1 MSRAPHRVNSVY
13 INANG
18 EFSPKGVDLK
28 RLRAEEYRVTERG
41 KIYLTL
47 SDYYADEYV
56 VNMGNDNHTMRDF
69 VDRLTRDKQ
78 FCVVKPHEFESDGK
92 TFFKPVVKALG
103 KKVDRFEYQTN

>member
-18 EFSPKGVDLK
+18 EFVPKGVELK

-56 VNMGNDNHTMRDF
+56 VNMGNYNSAMRDF
-69 VDRLTRDKQ
+69 VERLTCDKR
-78 FCVVKPHEFESDGK
+78 FCIVKSHEFESDGK

-103 KKVDRFEYQTN
+103 KQVNRFEY

>member
-18 EFSPKGVDLK
+18 EFAPKGVDLK

-56 VNMGNDNHTMRDF
+56 VNMGNDNRAMRDF

-103 KKVDRFEYQTN
+103 KKVDRFEYQAN

>member
-1 MSRAPHRVNSVY
+1 MRRAPHRVNSVY
-13 INANG
+13 INSNG
-18 EFSPKGVDLK
+18 EFVPKGVELK

-56 VNMGNDNHTMRDF
+56 VNMGNDNSSMRDF
-69 VDRLTRDKQ
+69 VERLTCDKR
-78 FCVVKPHEFESDGK
+78 FCIVKSHEFETNGQ

-103 KKVDRFEYQTN
+103 KQVNRFEY

>member
-18 EFSPKGVDLK
+18 EFVPKGVELK

-56 VNMGNDNHTMRDF
+56 VNMGDDNCTMRAF
-69 VDRLTRDKQ
+69 VDRLTCDKR
-78 FCVVKPHEFESDGK
+78 FCIVKSHEFESDGK

-103 KKVDRFEYQTN
+103 KQVDRFDHIN